1 MFFWSGSRPE
11 QLKEWAAD
19 VINPLPACP
28 SSPNC
33 VRLAVEVPVAV
44 REVYH
49 ASLDILQDMNTFNI
63 ISDSEFYT
71 IEAVF
76 RIALFHFRDQFDLQ
90 MEEVEHAVTLVYIRS
105 SSRVG
110 YSDLGVNRRRVRR
123 FLTKLYQQLDLGENI
138 PRGQIH

>member
-1 MFFWSGSRPE
+1 MFFWTGSRPE
-11 QLKEWAAD
+11 QLKDWAAD

-33 VRLAVEVPVAV
+33 IRLAVELPIGV

-49 ASLDILQDMNTFNI
+49 TCLDVLQDMNAFNI

-71 IEAVF
+71 IEAIF
-76 RIALFHFRDQFDLQ
+76 RIALFHFHDHFDIQL
-90 MEEVEHAVTLVYIRS
+90 EEVENDNTLVYIRS
-105 SSRVG
+105 ASQVG

-123 FLTKLYQQLDLGENI
+123 FLTLLYQQLGLQEQI
-138 PRGQIH
+138 PQGDIQ